1 MVLRLPQAEITSRA
15 QRRTEDDEER
25 TTRRGRRG
33 EDNEERT
40 TRRGL
45 QRNTAPTRVMG
56 KTRGTGVI
64 YPL

>member
-1 MVLRLPQAEITSRA
+1 MLRLLQGHRGE
-15 QRRTEDDEER
+15 QR
-25 TTRRGRRG
+25 TTRRGQRG
-33 EDNEERT
+33 EDDRGEDDEERT